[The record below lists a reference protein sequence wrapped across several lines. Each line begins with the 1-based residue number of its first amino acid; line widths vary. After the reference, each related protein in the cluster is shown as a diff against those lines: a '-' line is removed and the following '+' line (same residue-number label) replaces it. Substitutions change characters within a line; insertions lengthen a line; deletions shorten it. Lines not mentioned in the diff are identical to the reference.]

1 MYYDSEKNSKKHHHK
16 DIQSFLRYHSAQ
28 TPKTSK
34 KNQDNEFLPLQKG
47 SMKADQDAF
56 QKMLKL
62 REGIRKRNHKSA
74 SSSKHN
80 LDESLR
86 AINH

>member
-1 MYYDSEKNSKKHHHK
+1 
-16 DIQSFLRYHSAQ
+16 
-28 TPKTSK
+28 
-34 KNQDNEFLPLQKG
+34 
-47 SMKADQDAF
+47 MKADQDAF